1 MIKTNKYIGKYRIL
15 AERDLQTGK
24 PINNG
29 ENTYISCYR
38 NIQIHRVGNKIL
50 CLVAPFKVQRVFIQ
64 EKLKDINLVDFYRT
78 DMETLIW
85 FYEED
90 LEKILEVFPAKTKG
104 KDIKPKNKFKS
115 RVKLH
120 NKLHKN
126 RSNLND

>member
-1 MIKTNKYIGKYRIL
+1 M
-15 AERDLQTGK
+15 
-24 PINNG
+24 
-29 ENTYISCYR
+29 
-38 NIQIHRVGNKIL
+38 
-50 CLVAPFKVQRVFIQ
+50 FIQ

-90 LEKILEVFPAKTKG
+90 LEKILEIFPAKTKG

-120 NKLHKN
+120 SKTNKN